1 MKMHMDPTSLT
12 IGDIMKKLKKEDESR
27 FREVME
33 DLSYEGKDPNWHNQ
47 GILDQLNQIKGFE
60 AEKKDDQ
67 KSLSEMKEKLQQQK
81 AQLVNELVRT

>member
-1 MKMHMDPTSLT
+1 MDPTSLT
-12 IGDIMKKLKKEDESR
+12 IGDIMKKLKKEDEAR

-60 AEKKDDQ
+60 AEKKDD
-67 KSLSEMKEKLQQQK
+67 
-81 AQLVNELVRT
+81 

>member
-1 MKMHMDPTSLT
+1 MKMNLDPTSLT
-12 IGDIMKKLKKEDESR
+12 IGDIMKKLKKEDEAR

-47 GILDQLNQIKGFE
+47 GIMDQLNQIKGFE

-67 KSLSEMKEKLQQQK
+67 KSLNEMKEKLQQQK
-81 AQLVNELVRT
+81 VQLVNELVRT